1 MFWFKRNKTELVIFY
16 DDPELIQMFPVMP
29 ANKMFPDY
37 YKTLPTRYTKHDKK
51 NHPFPNSL
59 VNQQSTIRGCYG
71 INNFNNEGFILP
83 LWAEHTF
90 FVRNNNIEG
99 VSVGDFKMGYHE
111 IDQYRGSL
119 DDFHVFKM
127 ESPWE
132 FQCNKDIK
140 WLMIQ
145 NYFASNSPNWNIVPG
160 LTDFYNQTTTNI
172 FIAINRVQPNKEIFL
187 RGGTPIVKYFPFTD
201 DEVVYR
207 YEQVDDVKKHK
218 VRAFRFFFANG
229 LTKMMRAKKQT
240 KERMGKCPFHK

>member
-71 INNFNNEGFILP
+71 INNFNNDGFILP

-99 VSVGDFKMGYHE
+99 IAVNDF
-111 IDQYRGSL
+111 
-119 DDFHVFKM
+119 
-127 ESPWE
+127 
-132 FQCNKDIK
+132 DIVPHNSYLLLG
-140 WLMIQ
+140 WLLMI
-145 NYFASNSPNWNIVPG
+145 V
-160 LTDFYNQTTTNI
+160 
-172 FIAINRVQPNKEIFL
+172 
-187 RGGTPIVKYFPFTD
+187 
-201 DEVVYR
+201 
-207 YEQVDDVKKHK
+207 
-218 VRAFRFFFANG
+218 
-229 LTKMMRAKKQT
+229 
-240 KERMGKCPFHK
+240 